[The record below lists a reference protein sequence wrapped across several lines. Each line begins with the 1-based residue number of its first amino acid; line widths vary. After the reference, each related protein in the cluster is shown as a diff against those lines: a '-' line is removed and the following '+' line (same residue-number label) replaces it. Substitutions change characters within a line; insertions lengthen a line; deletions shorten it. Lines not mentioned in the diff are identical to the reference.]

1 MKRYFFVGCIFLFV
15 VSTSG
20 YANGIETLAQKVSKG
35 ILNYF
40 ASKNNVSTSIV
51 KFENFSDLSDLTAQ
65 KYYQLLV
72 ANLES
77 HPPVKFTD
85 LMINFHKKRGKF
97 NLNRMDRLNYLI
109 YIKLVKNRDKLG
121 TGTAI
126 FSRSL
131 DKIVY
136 IKYVEDVL
144 SAGDRNIYETR
155 DYGFKSTG
163 FSRQIEIDAEKNL
176 LDFKSILDPDGTYR
190 YFFYYPEQIEIFK
203 IENNL
208 FKKYFSFQL
217 EWGRPYYP
225 VMDDEGRLS
234 LFYLDGSGDSRL
246 YLTVGGNF
254 SPHSKIFCFQ
264 DNQWREI
271 DTVDFVPIKLIR
283 LNGIDYLAG
292 ARYDEGKNFFK
303 GKLLLI
309 PFLFGKLQ
317 RENLLEKWVP
327 PFYSLDFST
336 DNQHQH
342 PYQQELETVHLID
355 TDYYYRFYA
364 GDFEERIAATEKK
377 KRGSSLAAL
386 DGQWMAV
393 SDYSFTINDK
403 NDTLYFYKIE
413 KGSNRLVYENR
424 INGQVIFIS
433 HGTWKT
439 RKGFWVY
446 VKEKKRKHV
455 EYSLQFWSKTNDHA

>member
-15 VSTSG
+15 VSAIG
-20 YANGIETLAQKVSKG
+20 YANGIETLALKASKG

-40 ASKNNVSTSIV
+40 DSKNNVRTSIV
-51 KFENFSDLSDLTAQ
+51 KFDNFSDVSDLTAQ

-72 ANLES
+72 ANLET

-97 NLNRMDRLNYLI
+97 NLNRIDRLNYLI
-109 YIKLVKNRDKLG
+109 YIKLIKNRDKLG

-136 IKYVEDVL
+136 IKYFEVDF
-144 SAGDRNIYETR
+144 SAGDRDLYETR

-163 FSRQIEIDAEKNL
+163 FSRQIEIDADKNL
-176 LDFKSILDPDGTYR
+176 LDFKSIINPDGTYR

-208 FKKYFSFQL
+208 FKKYFSFKL

-225 VMDDEGRLS
+225 VMDYEGRLS
-234 LFYLDGSGDSRL
+234 LFYFDGNGDSRL

-254 SPHSKIFCFQ
+254 SPHSKVFYFQ
-264 DNQWREI
+264 DNQWRET
-271 DTVDFVPIKLIR
+271 DTIDFVPIKLIQ

-292 ARYDEGKNFFK
+292 ARYDEGKNYFK

-309 PFLFGKLQ
+309 PFLSGALQ
-317 RENLLEKWVP
+317 QENLLEKQVP

-336 DNQHQH
+336 NNQHQ
-342 PYQQELETVHLID
+342 QEPMLETIHLID
-355 TDYYYRFYA
+355 TDYNYRFFA
-364 GDFEERIAATEKK
+364 GDFEERIVVHEKK
-377 KRGSSLAAL
+377 KHGSSLAAL
-386 DGQWMAV
+386 DGQWLAV
-393 SDYSFTINDK
+393 SDYSFTINNN

-413 KGSNRLVYENR
+413 EGSNRLVYENR
-424 INGQVIFIS
+424 MNGQVIFIS
-433 HGTWKT
+433 PGTWKS
-439 RKGFWVY
+439 RKGFWIY
-446 VKEKKRKHV
+446 VKKMKNEHGD
-455 EYSLQFWSKTNDHA
+455 YHLQFWSKNNDNA